1 MCLPVYTHMFLCRYM
16 CVETGGQCW
25 LSFPIA
31 THLVCGE
38 KASLDRDL
46 MDSASY
52 VSQQSRSSCPHLPR
66 SGVVDK
72 LCRTQLFT

>member
-1 MCLPVYTHMFLCRYM
+1 MHVCVCLPVCTHMFPCVYMRVHM
-16 CVETGGQCW
+16 CVETEGQCW

-38 KASLDRDL
+38 KVSLTRDL

-52 VSQQSRSSCPHLPR
+52 VSQQTDPLVHIFRE
-66 SGVVDK
+66 VV
-72 LCRTQLFT
+72 L